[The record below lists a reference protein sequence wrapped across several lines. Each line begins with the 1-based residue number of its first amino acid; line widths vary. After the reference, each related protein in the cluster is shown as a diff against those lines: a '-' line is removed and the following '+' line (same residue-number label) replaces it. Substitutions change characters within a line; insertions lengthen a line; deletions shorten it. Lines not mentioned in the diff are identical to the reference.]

1 MSKKYLLISIL
12 LYLFLNSCSKQSL
25 IKMTV
30 KTPKVDYKKTNGFN
44 SFSDFQKDA
53 IYTVE
58 IIKAT
63 YPKLYTKIPDFDEKS
78 KQFIEKVSQTLSEK
92 EFDIIL
98 KKFISILNDGHSN
111 YSIDFNKYDKT
122 KYGLYLYKE
131 KENWIVG
138 NVDKGIDSI
147 VIGKKIISIN
157 DIPIKKIKQKIN
169 QFESG
174 ENEHWKYLQFSSH
187 YYFPTYWEAIGVTPP
202 NNKNLNVVVENP
214 EGVSE
219 FVVKE
224 KEKIDWYKINVKKS
238 KYRFLNKQNNGFY
251 DTISKSQNFA
261 YLQMNKCL
269 DYVSVKSEIGNY
281 TNFITKPIVLKL
293 FIDKDVRK
301 ANFGEFLQS
310 FFKRVQEQ
318 QIDNIII
325 DLSYNTG
332 GDERLGKQLIW
343 YLTEKEPVGFKESV
357 VNSDYYKTQMKKD
370 YKKYNALYK
379 EKYQTN
385 LPNGEVNITEKNCKN

>member
-58 IIKAT
+58 IIKET

-131 KENWIVG
+131 KENC
-138 NVDKGIDSI
+138 SI
-147 VIGKKIISIN
+147 IRN
-157 DIPIKKIKQKIN
+157 
-169 QFESG
+169 F
-174 ENEHWKYLQFSSH
+174 Y
-187 YYFPTYWEAIGVTPP
+187 
-202 NNKNLNVVVENP
+202 KN
-214 EGVSE
+214 
-219 FVVKE
+219 
-224 KEKIDWYKINVKKS
+224 
-238 KYRFLNKQNNGFY
+238 
-251 DTISKSQNFA
+251 
-261 YLQMNKCL
+261 
-269 DYVSVKSEIGNY
+269 SVY
-281 TNFITKPIVLKL
+281 
-293 FIDKDVRK
+293 
-301 ANFGEFLQS
+301 
-310 FFKRVQEQ
+310 
-318 QIDNIII
+318 
-325 DLSYNTG
+325 
-332 GDERLGKQLIW
+332 
-343 YLTEKEPVGFKESV
+343 
-357 VNSDYYKTQMKKD
+357 
-370 YKKYNALYK
+370 
-379 EKYQTN
+379 
-385 LPNGEVNITEKNCKN
+385 